1 MDENITLLEGEDLSA
16 EDMAAID
23 TLNEEYSYYF
33 LTEATNNTIR
43 DWLIISKKVSNTE
56 PVDANV
62 PGDYNDNNL
71 I

>member
-43 DWLIISKKVSNTE
+43 D
-56 PVDANV
+56 
-62 PGDYNDNNL
+62 
-71 I
+71 